1 MKRNLNLFL
10 GICLFSFQGFSQVPT
25 HKEEQVPV
33 AIPKG
38 KNVIEIPSSF
48 AKEAVEDQEI
58 LNLLANKEV
67 KRVELYYT
75 QFKENPDFDQQALNE
90 KRVNELLEK
99 YPELKNQKIVWV
111 WKEQTLAQT
120 KEDASKCFHGFR
132 IYGIDK
138 PVAKNQVK
146 VENTPQTKK
155 EQPVVASKSIYKN
168 IAIEDKGNLPTKFT
182 IDVAKGG
189 DFTTLSGSV
198 LHVPANAVVD
208 KYGKPIKGNYT
219 IEYTEYRNQAE
230 IAYSGLPMNYSKDGK
245 DFVFNS
251 AGMYTLYG
259 KQNGKD
265 LKLKSPITVDFNC
278 TAQLPNLNFYQ
289 LDKTTNQWKEK
300 HKIDFNN
307 NNDIQNF
314 NKQDFIG
321 FEENN
326 KDMSISWTVENKN
339 AVLTFE
345 EESWKNYLL
354 LKEEDKDLI
363 DKNVK
368 AEDVKTRKVILHT
381 VQPDFFIERVFGI
394 FWRKQIRFHNET
406 ALNNKEGMSLLADG
420 ADKGHTYPNLVRGLV
435 STDFGVFNCDQAAS
449 LGEQVHLSPVF
460 VDNKTNE
467 KIKTSNI
474 VCVIDHKINCSL
486 SFDPKMISVG
496 LKSESDI
503 LLFTTD
509 NKTYLLPKE
518 SLATIDLSSQKNGAN
533 LQLQM
538 IDISD
543 KVKTSDDLKA
553 YLKL

>member
-1 MKRNLNLFL
+1 MVFV
-10 GICLFSFQGFSQVPT
+10 CLFSFQGFSQVPT

-48 AKEAVEDQEI
+48 AKEDVEDQEI
-58 LNLLANKEV
+58 LSLLANKEV

-90 KRVNELLEK
+90 KRVKELLEK
-99 YPELKNQKIVWV
+99 YPQLNNQKIIWV

-138 PVAKNQVK
+138 QVAKNQTN
-146 VENTPQTKK
+146 ENKI
-155 EQPVVASKSIYKN
+155 VVPKNENRVIASKSVYKN
-168 IAIEDKGNLPTKFT
+168 VAIEDKGNLSTKFT
-182 IDVAKGG
+182 IDVTKGG
-189 DFTTLSGSV
+189 DFTAPSGSV
-198 LHVPANAVVD
+198 IHVPANAVVD
-208 KYGKPIKGNYT
+208 KYGKPIKGSYT
-219 IEYTEYRNQAE
+219 IEYTEFRNQAE

-265 LKLKSPITVDFNC
+265 LKLKTPITVDFNC

-307 NNDIQNF
+307 QNDNHFANIHWFNEDDVRNNDMAITWSVINQ
-314 NKQDFIG
+314 
-321 FEENN
+321 
-326 KDMSISWTVENKN
+326 N

-345 EESWKNYLL
+345 EEAWKNYLL
-354 LKEEDKDLI
+354 LKEEDKGLI

-381 VQPDFFIERVFGI
+381 LEPNFFIQKVFGI
-394 FWRKQIRFHNET
+394 FWRKQNKLQGEM
-406 ALNNKEGMSLLADG
+406 ALKNKEGMSLLADG
-420 ADKGHTYPNLVRGLV
+420 MDKGHTYPNLVRGLV
-435 STDFGVFNCDQAAS
+435 SPDFGVFNCDQAAS

-467 KIKTSNI
+467 KINTSNI

-509 NKTYLLPKE
+509 KKTYLLPKE
-518 SLATIDLSSQKNGAN
+518 TLTTLDLASQKNGSIVTFK
-533 LQLQM
+533 M

-543 KVKTSDDLKA
+543 KVKTSDDLKE
-553 YLKL
+553 YLNL